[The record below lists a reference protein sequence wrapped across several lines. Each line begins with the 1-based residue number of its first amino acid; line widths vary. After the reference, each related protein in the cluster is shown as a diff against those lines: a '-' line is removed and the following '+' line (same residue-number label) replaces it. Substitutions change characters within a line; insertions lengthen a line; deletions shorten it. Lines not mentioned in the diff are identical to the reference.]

1 MSIIPG
7 KIIMKTM
14 AVHLAIKNISNFYM
28 LSKLFNEEEQSK
40 IKNMLNDITFPVKCY
55 CITIIL
61 LLLLITYYLF
71 RIQEKMI

>member
-1 MSIIPG
+1 MTIIPE
-7 KIIMKTM
+7 KITM
-14 AVHLAIKNISNFYM
+14 MMTAVHLAIKNISNFYM

>member
-1 MSIIPG
+1 
-7 KIIMKTM
+7 M
-14 AVHLAIKNISNFYM
+14 AAHLAIKNISNLYM